1 MSAQTSTVGPWLQG
15 CEPGQGL
22 ARAFVRTDAERA
34 EVEKHR
40 PLDLLPARTLHGCI
54 AAAAR
59 VDPGKT
65 AIVKL
70 DATDPLSAPPRKL
83 SYAQLLLGI
92 EQAACLFAQAADGAV
107 PVVSLICPQVTEA
120 LMATWA
126 AETVG
131 IGNPINPFLDVGS
144 TIKIMNRIRT
154 NVLVVGSEQ
163 FGTGSWT
170 RLSEI
175 TAAVPSI
182 RRVFVVGDQASDAL
196 SFDRALA
203 DTEVARFASL
213 TLRDS
218 AADAIY
224 MPTGGTTGAPK
235 LVRHSQERQLIDAW
249 LMAALNGPS
258 PREVVGHGMPNFH
271 VGGLVAIALRAIIFG
286 QTLVT
291 LTADGFR
298 NPGVIR
304 NFWEIAKRFGITNV
318 IATPTTAAALHGAP
332 GDASEGHPI
341 KNFGCGGSTIP
352 VELLHAFHARFGVW
366 LREVWG
372 MTEFHGVTTGH
383 PDDGLMP
390 MVGSVGRAF
399 AFHEV
404 RAAVLEGNRY
414 LRDAS
419 QGERGILIVRGV
431 CVGDGY
437 VDEAQD
443 KELFVSDG
451 PGGAV
456 WASTGDIGAV
466 DERGNVWVF
475 GREKDLIVRGG
486 NKIDPRVIEE
496 ALQRHPAVQ
505 ISAAIG
511 QPDAR
516 RGEMPV
522 AYVQLRAGAEASE
535 SELLDFCALHVAE
548 KAAVPIEVTVLAA
561 MPMTAVGKIAKP
573 ALRTESL
580 MKVARAVAA
589 EMAGADAVLELRMD
603 EKASRPTVVIRVQ
616 TPGSAEEALSAKL
629 QKAFMSY
636 EFVARF
642 ELVERQA

>member
-1 MSAQTSTVGPWLQG
+1 
-15 CEPGQGL
+15 
-22 ARAFVRTDAERA
+22 
-34 EVEKHR
+34 
-40 PLDLLPARTLHGCI
+40 LHGCI
-54 AAAAR
+54 AAAA
-59 VDPGKT
+59 
-65 AIVKL
+65 KL
-70 DATDPLSAPPRKL
+70 DPSKAAVVQVNAADPLAPPRSL
-83 SYAQLLLGI
+83 SYAQFLRGI
-92 EQAACLFAQAADGAV
+92 EQAACLFMDAAAGAT
-107 PVVSLICPQVTEA
+107 PVVSLICPLVPEA

-144 TIKIMNRIRT
+144 TVKIMNRIRT
-154 NVLVVGSEQ
+154 NVLVVGSRQ
-163 FGTGSWT
+163 FGAGSWDK
-170 RLSEI
+170 LSEI
-175 TAAVPSI
+175 AAAVPSI
-182 RRVFVVGDQASDAL
+182 KRVFVVGDQADSAQ
-196 SFDRALA
+196 SFERAIA
-203 DTEVARFASL
+203 NINVKRFASL
-213 TLRDS
+213 SLRDG

-249 LMAALNGPS
+249 LMGALNGPS
-258 PREVVGHGMPNFH
+258 PEEVVGHGMPNFH

-298 NPGVIR
+298 NPAVIR
-304 NFWEIAKRFGITNV
+304 NFWEVVKRFGITNV
-318 IATPTTAAALHGAP
+318 IATPTTAAALHAAA
-332 GDASEGHPI
+332 GDASDGHPI

-352 VELLHAFHARFGVW
+352 VELLHAFHQRFGVW

-383 PDDGLMP
+383 PDDGNMP
-390 MVGSVGRAF
+390 VVGSVGRAF

-404 RAAVLEGNRY
+404 RAAVLDGNHY
-414 LRDAS
+414 VKDAAL
-419 QGERGILIVRGV
+419 GERGILIVRGA

-443 KELFVSDG
+443 KELILQGG

-456 WASTGDIGAV
+456 WASTGDIGSL

-496 ALQRHPAVQ
+496 ALQQHPAVQ

-522 AYVQLRAGAEASE
+522 VYVQLKQGAEASE
-535 SELLDFCALHVAE
+535 AELLNFCARHVAE
-548 KAAVPIEVTVLAA
+548 KSAVPVEVILLPA

-573 ALRTESL
+573 ALRTQAL
-580 MKVARAVAA
+580 MKVARAAAA
-589 EMAGADAVLELRMD
+589 ETAGVESVLDLHMD
-603 EKASRPTVVIRVQ
+603 ERAGRPTVVINLRTAGADEEVV
-616 TPGSAEEALSAKL
+616 SANLH
-629 QKAFMSY
+629 KAFMSF
-636 EFVARF
+636 EFVAKF
-642 ELVERQA
+642 EFAEVQA